1 MYNTDAFFLFKDVYG
16 DGNCAFYCLMESGL
30 LNKAFE
36 DGLLN
41 TEFETVLKKKKNYKT
56 LKKKPTVLQYRFLL
70 GEAFKFLYFTKECSM
85 FKRMVHF
92 FLVAGGGT
100 IFGINTEELVSMRS
114 RTPQNV
120 ITQCFTRIE
129 QHGVFV
135 DSNSFFSCAAYAL
148 NYLIADEENARFVIM
163 NASPNKDVAMPYD
176 TESLENELERS
187 KYDRIFEDYS
197 DDTVYGKLEI
207 VSEIYTHLSN
217 QKIKDYNCENTY
229 HVFLHESGRPF
240 EHSNTLGHYLF
251 MKRINHD
258 DNVLF
263 KQITFPTC
271 NHS

>member
-1 MYNTDAFFLFKDVYG
+1 
-16 DGNCAFYCLMESGL
+16 
-30 LNKAFE
+30 
-36 DGLLN
+36 
-41 TEFETVLKKKKNYKT
+41 
-56 LKKKPTVLQYRFLL
+56 
-70 GEAFKFLYFTKECSM
+70 
-85 FKRMVHF
+85 MVHF

-100 IFGINTEELVSMRS
+100 IFGIDSQELCMRS
-114 RTPQNV
+114 QKSTTKDDV
-120 ITQCFTRIE
+120 IRHCFTRIE

-148 NYLIADEENARFVIM
+148 NYLIMDEEKARFVIM

-176 TESLENELERS
+176 TESLENELKRL

-197 DDTVYGKLEI
+197 DDTAYGKLGL

-240 EHSNTLGHYLF
+240 EQSENLHHYLF

-258 DNVLF
+258 DNMLF

-271 NHS
+271 THS